1 MPSRLS
7 RPILVGMTGG
17 LASQSPAHVSGSS
30 PSKLRSREAPHVL
43 KQRGWLARAPTRRCQ
58 APCTAGLTGIA
69 GKEAPQEA
77 MRRPQTRP
85 SILPGL
91 AAVGWRHYDKLPTYS
106 RRHQSLIRASP
117 GGRSGVAPA
126 IRGLCTGRTSD
137 TQESLGGKIAPL
149 HLHPACQPVRGPRPP
164 CCPPGDT
171 LPRCRCA
178 STREK
183 TSLHGPRPPH
193 GLLWFCSTP

>member
-1 MPSRLS
+1 
-7 RPILVGMTGG
+7 
-17 LASQSPAHVSGSS
+17 
-30 PSKLRSREAPHVL
+30 
-43 KQRGWLARAPTRRCQ
+43 
-58 APCTAGLTGIA
+58 
-69 GKEAPQEA
+69 

-117 GGRSGVAPA
+117 GGRSGVTPA

-149 HLHPACQPVRGPRPP
+149 HLHPAWSRPSSTLVTP
-164 CCPPGDT
+164 CPTCLAAGV
-171 LPRCRCA
+171 PRCGRKHRCTA
-178 STREK
+178 LALLTPVSG
-183 TSLHGPRPPH
+183 SAPPH
-193 GLLWFCSTP
+193 DSSRPARNKRIGQYCQGPVSSSRRDRCPLPWALGPALSFRLVFPDGERGSDSIDSPRR

>member
-1 MPSRLS
+1 
-7 RPILVGMTGG
+7 
-17 LASQSPAHVSGSS
+17 
-30 PSKLRSREAPHVL
+30 
-43 KQRGWLARAPTRRCQ
+43 
-58 APCTAGLTGIA
+58 
-69 GKEAPQEA
+69 

-106 RRHQSLIRASP
+106 RRHQSLTRASP
-117 GGRSGVAPA
+117 GGRSGVTPA

-137 TQESLGGKIAPL
+137 TQESLGGKMTPL
-149 HLHPACQPVRGPRPP
+149 HLHPAVRGPRPP

-171 LPRCRCA
+171 LPALPQCQRA
-178 STREK
+178 SMREK

-193 GLLWFCSTP
+193 ALLWFCSTHDSRGPARNKRIGQFCQGPVSSSRRDRCPLPWALGPVFVSSSLMANGDRIRLTRLGADPPIQRSWL

>member
-1 MPSRLS
+1 
-7 RPILVGMTGG
+7 
-17 LASQSPAHVSGSS
+17 
-30 PSKLRSREAPHVL
+30 
-43 KQRGWLARAPTRRCQ
+43 
-58 APCTAGLTGIA
+58 
-69 GKEAPQEA
+69 

-106 RRHQSLIRASP
+106 RRHQALIRASP

-149 HLHPACQPVRGPRPP
+149 HLHPACSRPSS
-164 CCPPGDT
+164 T
-171 LPRCRCA
+171 LLPAWSHPARQCLAAGVPRCGRKHRCTA
-178 STREK
+178 LALLTAFSG
-183 TSLHGPRPPH
+183 SAPPH
-193 GLLWFCSTP
+193 DSRRPARNKRIGQYCQGPVSSSRCDRCPLPWALGPALSFVSSSLMANGDRIRLTRLGADPPIQRSWL